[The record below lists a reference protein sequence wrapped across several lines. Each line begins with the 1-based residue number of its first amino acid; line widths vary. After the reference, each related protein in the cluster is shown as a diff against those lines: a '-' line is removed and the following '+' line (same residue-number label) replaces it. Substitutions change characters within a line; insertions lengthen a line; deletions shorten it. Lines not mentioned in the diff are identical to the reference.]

1 MAKEM
6 IMDQGPLELGDDLEI
21 VRDNLRHLL
30 EKIAPPEQ
38 VRKWDCDDSIS
49 RDSLSE
55 IAKMGL
61 CGFAVP
67 EKYGG
72 AGRNV
77 RGLVMVVEEL
87 SRRSVALASLYIQ
100 CASYAGLNISELGS
114 EEQKKT
120 LLPQI
125 ADGNII
131 FALGLSEPD
140 IGADLASVRTRAR
153 IEGDTIVVD
162 GAKRW
167 CTGAEMSDYIY
178 ALVRTGPVENRYRN
192 LSFLLIPTTVSGVSI
207 SRVQTMGL
215 RGAPT
220 NEVSFDNVRIPIANI
235 VGGEAAWNKGWS
247 QLAGPTL
254 EIEKLQPAAIGLG
267 IGEGAVSEAWEYSQ
281 QRRQFGKRIC
291 GHQAVRHQLAD
302 VQTKLQACRLMVR
315 YAVDLIDG
323 NHPSATH
330 TSMTKLFVSQ
340 AIREITI
347 GCQEVLGAYGYA
359 EGFNMERYVR
369 DALVLPIFGG
379 SSAIQR
385 NNIANLLGL
394 PKD

>member
-1 MAKEM
+1 MNR
-6 IMDQGPLELGDDLEI
+6 DPLELGDDLELA
-21 VRDNLRHLL
+21 RDNLRHLL
-30 EKIAPPEQ
+30 DKIATPEQ
-38 VRKWDCDDSIS
+38 VRKWDSDDSIA
-49 RDSLSE
+49 RDSLNE
-55 IAKMGL
+55 IANLGL

-67 EKYGG
+67 EAHGG
-72 AGRNV
+72 VGRNV

-114 EEQKKT
+114 EEQKQT
-120 LLPQI
+120 LLPKI
-125 ADGNII
+125 AEGKII

-140 IGADLASVRTRAR
+140 VGADLASVRTRAR
-153 IEGDTIVVD
+153 IEGDMIIVD

-178 ALVRTGPVENRYRN
+178 ALVRTGPVESRYRN
-192 LSFLLIPTTVSGVSI
+192 LSFLLIPTTASGVSI
-207 SRVQTMGL
+207 SRVQTMGF

-220 NEVSFDNVRIPIANI
+220 NEVLFDNVRIPLANI
-235 VGGEAAWNKGWS
+235 VGGEIAWNNAWN
-247 QLAGPTL
+247 QLVGPTL
-254 EIEKLQPAAIGLG
+254 EIEKLQPAAMGLG

-281 QRRQFGKRIC
+281 QRTQFGKRIC
-291 GHQAVRHQLAD
+291 GHQSVRHQLAD
-302 VQTKLQACRLMVR
+302 VQTKLHVCRLMVR
-315 YAVDLIDG
+315 HAVDLVDG
-323 NHPSATH
+323 NRPSAIE

-340 AIREITI
+340 AIREITVS
-347 GCQEVLGAYGYA
+347 CQEVMGAYGYA

-394 PKD
+394 PKA